1 MGITNFLE
9 NKGEGIDVVI
19 KGSNFY
25 GLYQFVIETETGC
38 VKTSFYYVE
47 NDEFFKK
54 ILLKLFHKQGVKSVS
69 YTKLSEKVHIIE
81 DYDNVSDL
89 PVENVKEY
97 LEVARIGARYVND
110 NDFCEILKI
119 INKAIDRYNNN

>member
-1 MGITNFLE
+1 MEITNFLE
-9 NKGEGIDVVI
+9 NKGEDINVVI
-19 KGSNFY
+19 KESSFY
-25 GLYQFVIETETGC
+25 GLYRFVVETDIGC
-38 VKTSFYYVE
+38 TKTSFYYIE

-54 ILLKLFHKQGVKSVS
+54 ILLKLFRKQGAKSVS